1 MREFS
6 RKTAKCCS
14 NRCKAELGCI
24 IPLTGRPIVS
34 KEPNE
39 GQSVS
44 THEITRLL
52 LSWKSGDEAALAR
65 LMPLVYDELH
75 RLARRFMAAEQT
87 GHPLQTTALIHEV
100 YLRLVDANSI
110 DWQNRAHFYAI
121 CARLMRRILI
131 DFARSRNYQKRGAG
145 FAHIQLEEAVT
156 VSEAVGSEM
165 LAVDEALKQLAA
177 IDSRKSEVVEMR
189 FFGGLT
195 AEETA
200 AALGVSPDTVLR
212 DWKLAK
218 AWLLRELSGESY
230 HEA

>member
-1 MREFS
+1 MGVLS
-6 RKTAKCCS
+6 RQRGAHLM
-14 NRCKAELGCI
+14 AGEL
-24 IPLTGRPIVS
+24 S
-34 KEPNE
+34 E

-44 THEITRLL
+44 PQEVTRILQA
-52 LSWKSGDEAALAR
+52 WKAGDEGALNR
-65 LMPLVYDELH
+65 LTPLVYDELH
-75 RLARRFMAAEQT
+75 RLARRYMAAEQT
-87 GHPLQTTALIHEV
+87 GHPLQTTALVHEV
-100 YLRLVDANSI
+100 YLRLVGADTI
-110 DWQNRAHFYAI
+110 EWQDRAHFYAI

-177 IDSRKSEVVEMR
+177 IDSRKSDVVELR

-195 AEETA
+195 VEEIS
-200 AALGVSPDTVLR
+200 AALQVSPETVLR

-218 AWLLRELSGESY
+218 AWLFRELS
-230 HEA
+230 HETPHET

>member
-1 MREFS
+1 MGVLS
-6 RKTAKCCS
+6 RQRGAHLM
-14 NRCKAELGCI
+14 AGEL
-24 IPLTGRPIVS
+24 S
-34 KEPNE
+34 E

-44 THEITRLL
+44 PEEVTRLL
-52 LSWKSGDEAALAR
+52 QAWKAGDEGSLER

-75 RLARRFMAAEQT
+75 RLARRYMAAERT
-87 GHPLQTTALIHEV
+87 GHPLQTTALVHEV
-100 YLRLVDANSI
+100 YLRLIDANSI

-177 IDSRKSEVVEMR
+177 IDSRKSEVVELR

-218 AWLLRELSGESY
+218 AWLLRELSGESH

>member
-1 MREFS
+1 
-6 RKTAKCCS
+6 
-14 NRCKAELGCI
+14 
-24 IPLTGRPIVS
+24 
-34 KEPNE
+34 
-39 GQSVS
+39 
-44 THEITRLL
+44 
-52 LSWKSGDEAALAR
+52 
-65 LMPLVYDELH
+65 MPLVYNELH
-75 RLARRFMAAEQT
+75 RLARRYMAAEQA
-87 GHPLQTTALIHEV
+87 GHPLQTTGLVHEA
-100 YLRLVDANSI
+100 YLRLVDANTI

-177 IDSRKSEVVEMR
+177 IDSRKSEVVELR

-218 AWLLRELSGESY
+218 AWLLRELSGESH